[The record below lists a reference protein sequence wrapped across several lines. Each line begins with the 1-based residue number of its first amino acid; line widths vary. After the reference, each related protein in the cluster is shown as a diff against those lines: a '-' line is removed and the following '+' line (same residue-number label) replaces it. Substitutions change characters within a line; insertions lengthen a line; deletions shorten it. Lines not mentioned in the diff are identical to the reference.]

1 MINVGNNP
9 TFENKKVSIEAHI
22 FDFDQDIY
30 DQSVRFFFLK
40 KTRNE
45 IRFNG
50 FEELKKQLESDIITC
65 KKVISHEK
73 MCIQKTAAL
82 WDAKVFEFKSLF

>member
-30 DQSVRFFFLK
+30 DQRVRFFFLK
-40 KTRNE
+40 K
-45 IRFNG
+45 
-50 FEELKKQLESDIITC
+50 
-65 KKVISHEK
+65 
-73 MCIQKTAAL
+73 
-82 WDAKVFEFKSLF
+82 DAE

>member
-1 MINVGNNP
+1 MNDIFYGAMINVGNNP

-40 KTRNE
+40 RHEMK
-45 IRFNG
+45 FVLMG
-50 FEELKKQLESDIITC
+50 LKS
-65 KKVISHEK
+65 
-73 MCIQKTAAL
+73 
-82 WDAKVFEFKSLF
+82 